1 MTAGGTALLT
11 CWNNYVHGIFY
22 KVGKGLISFGPV
34 KVFFIDEDT
43 ILLQSQYCVVTP
55 EYQPTTVEKIA
66 VCSIFTVLADNIYT
80 QFKES
85 VKYENKREEHQN
97 YKSQYQDIVHI
108 RVHIHIHALINKHVK
123 LALCNVTGSL
133 KSDMIRRSP
142 VSEAIVT

>member
-22 KVGKGLISFGPV
+22 KVGKGLISFGSV
-34 KVFFIDEDT
+34 KVIFIDDYT

-66 VCSIFTVLADNIYT
+66 VCSIFTVLADNT

-108 RVHIHIHALINKHVK
+108 HALINKHVK
-123 LALCNVTGSL
+123 LALCTGSL

-142 VSEAIVT
+142 LSEAVVT